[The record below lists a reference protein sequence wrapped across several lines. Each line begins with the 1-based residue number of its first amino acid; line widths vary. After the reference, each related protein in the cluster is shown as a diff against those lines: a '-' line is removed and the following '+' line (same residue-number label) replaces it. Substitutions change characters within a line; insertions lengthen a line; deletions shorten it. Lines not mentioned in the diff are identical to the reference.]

1 VDQAKVGVVADQVP
15 EEIKG
20 SQEEIEEETK
30 LTEMLEV
37 DSKMISRNENMMMT
51 ETIKAEEGAVTEAET
66 KEVKETTEIELNI
79 RTSKN
84 NSIINQ

>member
-1 VDQAKVGVVADQVP
+1 MDKAKVVAVDLVP

-20 SQEEIEEETK
+20 SQEETEEETK

-37 DSKMISRNENMMMT
+37 GSKMISRNENMMMT
-51 ETIKAEEGAVTEAET
+51 ETIKVEGEAVTEAET
-66 KEVKETTEIELNI
+66 KEGKETTEIELNI
-79 RTSKN
+79 RTCKN